1 MRTII
6 LTAIAALML
15 FPITLTTQPKVVQQ
29 PKHDETITEL
39 VMTITEKYKQDY
51 SIVLQ
56 VVEAAD
62 NASKVFDLPRELIL
76 AVIATESSFNPMAT
90 SRLGAQGLMQ
100 IHHTSGLTP
109 TYDIHENIMVASGF
123 LKGLIE
129 RKGVEGALSHYN
141 AGYKGSRTYPKKVL
155 AKVEQFI

>member
-1 MRTII
+1 MKTV
-6 LTAIAALML
+6 LMAALVALMIL
-15 FPITLTTQPKVVQQ
+15 PA
-29 PKHDETITEL
+29 TITTHQSLELTEHERVVNRL
-39 VMTITEKYKQDY
+39 VMTVTEKYKQDY

>member
-1 MRTII
+1 MKTVIMAVLVAVLI
-6 LTAIAALML
+6 LPA
-15 FPITLTTQPKVVQQ
+15 TLTTHQSLELTEHERVVNR
-29 PKHDETITEL
+29 L

-51 SIVLQ
+51 TIVLQ

-100 IHHTSGLTP
+100 IHRTSGLTP

>member
-1 MRTII
+1 MKTII
-6 LTAIAALML
+6 LAALVAIMIL
-15 FPITLTTQPKVVQQ
+15 PATLTTHQSL
-29 PKHDETITEL
+29 ELTEPEMAVNRL
-39 VMTITEKYKQDY
+39 VMTITKKYKQDY

-76 AVIATESSFNPMAT
+76 AVIATESSFNPLAT
-90 SRLGAQGLMQ
+90 SPVGAQGLMQ

-109 TYDIHENIMVASGF
+109 TYDIHENVMVASGF
-123 LKGLIE
+123 LKGLID

-141 AGYKGSRTYPKKVL
+141 SGYKGNRKYVKKVL

>member
-1 MRTII
+1 MKTV
-6 LTAIAALML
+6 LLAALVAVMIL
-15 FPITLTTQPKVVQQ
+15 PATLTTHQSLELKEHERVVNR
-29 PKHDETITEL
+29 L

-51 SIVLQ
+51 SMVIH

-76 AVIATESSFNPMAT
+76 AVIATESSFNPLAT
-90 SRLGAQGLMQ
+90 SPVGAQGLMQ

-109 TYDIHENIMVASGF
+109 TYDIHENVMVASGF

-141 AGYKGSRTYPKKVL
+141 AGYKGNRKYVKKVL

>member
-1 MRTII
+1 MKTV
-6 LTAIAALML
+6 LMAALVALMIL
-15 FPITLTTQPKVVQQ
+15 PA
-29 PKHDETITEL
+29 TITTHQSLELTEHERVVNRL
-39 VMTITEKYKQDY
+39 VMTVTEKYKQDY

-109 TYDIHENIMVASGF
+109 TYDIHENVMVASGF

>member
-1 MRTII
+1 MKTV
-6 LTAIAALML
+6 LIAALVALMIL
-15 FPITLTTQPKVVQQ
+15 PA
-29 PKHDETITEL
+29 TITTHQSLELTEHERVVNRL

-62 NASKVFDLPRELIL
+62 NASKAFDLPREFIL

-100 IHHTSGLTP
+100 IHPTSGLTP

-141 AGYKGSRTYPKKVL
+141 AGYKGNRKYVKKVL

>member
-1 MRTII
+1 MRAII
-6 LTAIAALML
+6 LTVIAVLML
-15 FPITLTTQPKVVQQ
+15 LTPVTLTTHAPFQQ
-29 PKHDETITEL
+29 DKEITKI
-39 VMTITEKYKQDY
+39 VMTVTEKYKQDY
-51 SIVLQ
+51 SMVIH

-76 AVIATESSFNPMAT
+76 AVIATESSFNPLAT
-90 SRLGAQGLMQ
+90 SPVGAQGLMQ

-109 TYDIHENIMVASGF
+109 TYDIHENIMTATGF
-123 LKGLIE
+123 LKGLID

-141 AGYKGSRTYPKKVL
+141 AGYKGNRKYVKKVL